1 MAEKSSRNS
10 MNFIENIIDD
20 DLKNNR
26 FGGRVHTRFP
36 PEPNGKTFEEL
47 EDNFLRGEIFK
58 PTKGKCVPAKPG
70 KFRMMQTGFP
80 DFIAYQMYDEEE
92 NFLDTGAIPK
102 TKPIKMYKV
111 IFVECKTNGYLSKE
125 EKEKAQWYIKNNYCE
140 EFWIAYKTKEKN
152 RVLVNYKKLES

>member
-1 MAEKSSRNS
+1 MINHKKQGKKNKRIGADFERRVRKDLELKGWIVSKWQN
-10 MNFIENIIDD
+10 NLQYPEENIN
-20 DLKNNR
+20 L
-26 FGGRVHTRFP
+26 P
-36 PEPNGKTFEEL
+36 PEER
-47 EDNFLRGEIFK
+47 EDFK
-58 PTKGKCVPAKPG
+58 CISAKPG

-152 RVLVNYKKLES
+152 RVLVNYKKLE